1 MPYARRPVL
10 ARYCQC
16 DRPRARRRAG
26 IRRSEW
32 GGAGVGTPL
41 DVFTGVWFAL
51 FGLGVL
57 WWCACEVRVRRA
69 LRRGGSSAVARVLA
83 DPDAAADHADPAPV
97 LSFQAEGHGEI
108 VTRPRGWTT
117 VRRVPALPVG
127 VLVPVVYDPAAP
139 RRVVV
144 EGVAQASGDV
154 LWALLGLLFTGAGI
168 VLLAQVF

>member
-1 MPYARRPVL
+1 
-10 ARYCQC
+10 
-16 DRPRARRRAG
+16 
-26 IRRSEW
+26 
-32 GGAGVGTPL
+32 
-41 DVFTGVWFAL
+41 
-51 FGLGVL
+51 
-57 WWCACEVRVRRA
+57 
-69 LRRGGSSAVARVLA
+69 
-83 DPDAAADHADPAPV
+83 V

-154 LWALLGLLFTGAGI
+154 LWALLGLLFTAAGM